1 MIAGPSRLV
10 LLGNPVSHSLSPV
23 FQNAALES
31 AGIPLTY
38 DAIEVAAPDLG
49 HVLTLLAEDNAAGN
63 ITIPHKEAAV
73 ALCARLSPLAMRV
86 GAVNTFWIENDGAH
100 DGVIVGDNTDVGGF
114 EMLVRSTMDGLPRGR
129 IALLGAGGAAAAA
142 LAAIERWPGCE
153 VTLYNRSHTRL
164 ARLASRF
171 PIVTRTAET
180 AEEAVQGAM
189 LVVNASASGLEDDSF
204 PVPIECLPYNA
215 AVVDMVYRRGETP
228 WVRAALACGH
238 RASDGLPMLIEQGAL
253 AFEKWFARAAPRA
266 QMWDA
271 VTMPPDV

>member
-10 LLGNPVSHSLSPV
+10 LLGNPVSHSLSPT
-23 FQNAALES
+23 FQNAALRNE
-31 AGIPLTY
+31 GIPLTY
-38 DAIEVAAPDLG
+38 EAIEVAAPDLA

-63 ITIPHKEAAV
+63 ITIPHKEAAA
-73 ALCARLSPLAMRV
+73 ALCARLSPLAERV
-86 GAVNTFWIENDGAH
+86 GAVNTFWIERDGE
-100 DGVIVGDNTDVGGF
+100 DEGILVGDNTDVGGF
-114 EMLVRSTMDGLPRGR
+114 EVLVKSTMDGLPRGR

-171 PIVTRTAET
+171 PVVTRTAET
-180 AEEAVQGAM
+180 AEDAVQGAV
-189 LVVNASASGLEDDSF
+189 LVVNASASGLEDDAF
-204 PVPIECLPYNA
+204 PVPIESLSYKS
-215 AVVDMVYRRGETP
+215 AVIDLVYRRGDTP

-253 AFEKWFARAAPRA
+253 AFEKWFARPAPRA
-266 QMWDA
+266 VMWDA
-271 VTMPPDV
+271 VTMPKDA